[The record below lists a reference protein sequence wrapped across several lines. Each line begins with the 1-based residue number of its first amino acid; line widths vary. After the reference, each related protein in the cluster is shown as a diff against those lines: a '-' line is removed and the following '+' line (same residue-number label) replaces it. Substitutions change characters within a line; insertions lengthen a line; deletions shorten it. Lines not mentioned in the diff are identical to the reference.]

1 MAAKSLPQWKPKPR
15 KLMVHSII
23 HSELTAQGFYEKMGY
38 HVASD
43 TFMEDGVP
51 CVVVK
56 KEL

>member
-1 MAAKSLPQWKPKPR
+1 
-15 KLMVHSII
+15 MVHSII